1 MSDVL
6 DSFSTVNNQTLNCDV
21 KKYTSSEI
29 AIYVILLSTIACLTS
44 VLFVTFLMAKK
55 MKMLLSKNMLPSH
68 IDVIVIEGEMP
79 PRSSNGNLAMDQNGL
94 EQYYVKLPPSTNDRP
109 QNTLKM

>member
-6 DSFSTVNNQTLNCDV
+6 DSFSTVNNHTLNCDV

-29 AIYVILLSTIACLTS
+29 AIYVILLSTIASLTS
-44 VLFVTFLMAKK
+44 VLFLTFLMAKR
-55 MKMLLSKNMLPSH
+55 MKKLLSSP
-68 IDVIVIEGEMP
+68 IDVIVISEMQ
-79 PRSSNGNLAMDQNGL
+79 PRSSNGNLEMDQKGL
-94 EQYYVKLPPSTNDRP
+94 DQYYDKLPPSTNDRP